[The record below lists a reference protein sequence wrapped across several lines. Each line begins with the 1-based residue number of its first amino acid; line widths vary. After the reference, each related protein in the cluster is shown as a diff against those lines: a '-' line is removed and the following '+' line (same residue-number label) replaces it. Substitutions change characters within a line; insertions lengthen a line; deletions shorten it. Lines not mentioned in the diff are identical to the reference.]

1 MLDWRS
7 LRPGVDHLPYTI
19 SKAALAAL
27 TKSMAVAMAPQV
39 TVKGIALG
47 AILPPE
53 DGTPL
58 EKIIQ
63 PVPMKRWA
71 QLEELDQTML
81 FLLDGPEYITGGSS
95 TWMAAG
101 TSFNFG
107 EFMDQILIKDLLARG
122 VIGISEKERSQPQDI
137 LINIVIFT
145 DIRAAAISDD
155 VEESINYR
163 TVSKQV
169 LAHASSVGRFTVEA
183 LAEDVAR
190 IILENPKVLGVRV
203 RVEKPG
209 AVRFTRSVGV
219 EIERMRN

>member
-1 MLDWRS
+1 
-7 LRPGVDHLPYTI
+7 
-19 SKAALAAL
+19 
-27 TKSMAVAMAPQV
+27 
-39 TVKGIALG
+39 
-47 AILPPE
+47 
-53 DGTPL
+53 
-58 EKIIQ
+58 
-63 PVPMKRWA
+63 
-71 QLEELDQTML
+71 
-81 FLLDGPEYITGGSS
+81 
-95 TWMAAG
+95 
-101 TSFNFG
+101 
-107 EFMDQILIKDLLARG
+107 MDQILIKDLLARG